1 MKIALSFAKAQT
13 FDFTSLR
20 QGQFLANDGEKPKIL
35 KALSKDTQR
44 VLFHYRSKF
53 LLCALLGQS
62 PNPKKAKAKAKA
74 KMALASLVSSQK
86 QKHTI
91 VKIFMKSDAKSGF
104 QRVESRTFIVS
115 LVDTR

>member
-1 MKIALSFAKAQT
+1 MKIALGFSLKLKL

-53 LLCALLGQS
+53 LLCALLGQA
-62 PNPKKAKAKAKA
+62 PNPKSKSKSKGKNGTRFARVFSKAKAHD
-74 KMALASLVSSQK
+74 S
-86 QKHTI
+86 
-91 VKIFMKSDAKSGF
+91 
-104 QRVESRTFIVS
+104 
-115 LVDTR
+115 

>member
-1 MKIALSFAKAQT
+1 MKIALGFSLKLKL

-53 LLCALLGQS
+53 LLCALLGQA
-62 PNPKKAKAKAKA
+62 PNPKKAKAKA

-91 VKIFMKSDAKSGF
+91 VKIFMKSDAKKAVF

>member
-1 MKIALSFAKAQT
+1 MKIALGFSLKLKL

-53 LLCALLGQS
+53 LLCALLGQA
-62 PNPKKAKAKAKA
+62 PNPKK
-74 KMALASLVSSQK
+74 QK
-86 QKHTI
+86 QRQKWHSLRSCLL
-91 VKIFMKSDAKSGF
+91 KSKS
-104 QRVESRTFIVS
+104 
-115 LVDTR
+115 TR

>member
-1 MKIALSFAKAQT
+1 MKIALGFAKAQT

-53 LLCALLGQS
+53 LLCALLGQA
-62 PNPKKAKAKAKA
+62 PNPKKQKQRQNGTRFARVFSKAKAHD
-74 KMALASLVSSQK
+74 S
-86 QKHTI
+86 
-91 VKIFMKSDAKSGF
+91 
-104 QRVESRTFIVS
+104 
-115 LVDTR
+115 